1 MARRLL
7 ELALPADE
15 RDSTVGDLLE
25 VYRIRSAKR
34 GRWRARLW
42 YWGQTMAFSGLF
54 LRERW
59 REAAVARRTWV
70 RAPDGDDNE
79 GRWEVGRIVEA
90 SWRDLVHAAR
100 NLLRAPGFT
109 LVTVLTLA
117 LAIGANT
124 AIFSVVDR
132 VLLKPL
138 AFPEPS
144 RLVAIRGTAPGTDLP
159 PEFGSGTAMF
169 VHFSENT
176 TTLSGLAFYQTA
188 QTTVRADDH
197 VERLFVSTG
206 APSFFATLGVAPEVG
221 RLPAADDKEGTV
233 LLLSHWLWLDWFG
246 GDPAVVGRSIE
257 VAGGLRTVI
266 GVMGP
271 DFRFP
276 EERTSLWVLDLPT
289 PPIRPGGF
297 GLNLVGRLA
306 PGASPQSVEAE
317 LSSLAQGLPARFGGG
332 PRYAE
337 VIDRYRPIVRS
348 LKDQLV
354 GDIQTPLW
362 ILLGTVGIVL
372 LIACANVANLLIV
385 RAESRRRDLAVR
397 RALGAG
403 RSALVRS
410 LMAEALLL
418 ALLGGAVGAFLA
430 WAGIPLLV
438 RAAPQ
443 SIAGLSSVGLHASGL
458 AFTAGIAI
466 LAAVIAGLLPALRFS
481 NPGLV
486 GGLREPDPTGSA
498 RAHLTRDAL
507 VVLQT
512 AAALVLLVSS
522 GLLAQSFRSL
532 THVDPGYDTKDIFT
546 FQAAPDPRTH
556 GLADA
561 PTFARFHY
569 GFMDRLA
576 ALPGVES
583 VGLVLTLP
591 LDEGAG
597 RAQFAPERTAE
608 REAVEPMLRYT
619 AAGGD
624 YFQTMGIDLLE
635 GRYFE
640 RNDEVPAEVE
650 TIVSRA
656 AADLLWPGQSA
667 VGKRLRR
674 AADTTGGHWLRV
686 VGVVEDIFLSDFR
699 QERPDPMVYIPMV
712 GWSARA
718 WVVGTPAYVVRT
730 PRAATIAPEIRELVH
745 EIAPD
750 APMYRVFTM
759 QGLADRSHERLSF
772 TTLTI
777 LIAAA
782 LALVLGAV
790 GLYGVLSYVVSQRTR
805 EIGIRMA
812 LGAQARELRRM
823 VVARG
828 SRVALVGVVLGAGA
842 ALLTTRVLGSLLF
855 GVRPVDGPTFVGMA
869 ALMLGVAVLAAYI
882 PARRASSVDPIR
894 SLRVE

>member
-1 MARRLL
+1 LNRAPEPPRVARRLL
-7 ELALPADE
+7 ELALPPEE
-15 RDSTVGDLLE
+15 RDCTVGDLLE
-25 VYRIRSAKR
+25 VYRLRHAGR
-34 GRWRARLW
+34 GRQRARLW
-42 YWGQTMAFSGLF
+42 YWGQAIAFSSLF

-59 REAAVARRTWV
+59 REAATARRTWARV
-70 RAPDGDDNE
+70 REGGRNQ
-79 GRWEVGRIVEA
+79 GRWDVARTVEA
-90 SWRDLVHAAR
+90 LWGDLTHAAR

-109 LVTVLTLA
+109 LVTVITLA

-144 RLVAIRGTAPGTDLP
+144 RLVAIRGTAPGSDLP
-159 PEFGSGTAMF
+159 PEFGSGTEMF
-169 VHFSENT
+169 VHYEENA
-176 TTLSGLAFYQTA
+176 TTLENLAFYQTG
-188 QTTVRADDH
+188 QTTVRTDDH
-197 VERLFVSTG
+197 VERLFVSTA
-206 APSFFATLGVAPEVG
+206 APTFFGTLGVTPELG
-221 RLPAADDKEGTV
+221 RLPAEDDKEGTV
-233 LLLSHWLWLDWFG
+233 LLLSHWLWMDWFG
-246 GDPAVVGRSIE
+246 GDPAVLGRSIE
-257 VAGGLRTVI
+257 VSGGPRTVI

-306 PGASPQSVEAE
+306 PGASAESLQSE
-317 LSSLAQGLPARFGGG
+317 LTSLARGLPARFGGG

-337 VIDRYRPIVRS
+337 IIDQYRPVVRS

-354 GDIQTPLW
+354 GDIDTPLW
-362 ILLGTVGIVL
+362 ILVGTVGIVL

-403 RSALVRS
+403 RVALVRS

-418 ALLGGAVGAFLA
+418 AVLGGVGGALLA
-430 WAGIPLLV
+430 WAGIPFLV

-443 SIAGLSSVGLHASGL
+443 SIAGLSTVGLHASGL
-458 AFTAGIAI
+458 AYTGGIAL
-466 LAAVIAGLLPALRFS
+466 LAATLAGLLPALRFS
-481 NPGLV
+481 NPVLV

-522 GLLAQSFRSL
+522 GLLLQSFRSL
-532 THVDPGYDTKDIFT
+532 THVDPGFDTQDIFT
-546 FQAAPDPRTH
+546 FQAAPDARTH
-556 GLADA
+556 GITDA
-561 PTFARFHY
+561 PTAARFHY
-569 GFMDRLA
+569 AFMDRLA

-591 LDEGAG
+591 LDERAG
-597 RAQFAPERTAE
+597 MAQFASERTAE
-608 REAVEPMLRYT
+608 REAVEPMLHYT

-624 YFQTMGIDLLE
+624 YFETMGISLLE

-650 TIVSRA
+650 TIVSRG

-667 VGKRLRR
+667 IGQRLRR
-674 AADTTGGHWLRV
+674 AADTASGHWLRV
-686 VGVVEDIFLSDFR
+686 VGVVDDVFLSDFR

-712 GWSARA
+712 GWSPRA

-730 PRAATIAPEIRELVH
+730 PRAATIAPEIRELIH

-750 APMYRVFTM
+750 APMYRIFTM
-759 QGLADRSHERLSF
+759 EGLADRSHERLSF

-777 LIAAA
+777 LIAAF

-828 SRVALVGVVLGAGA
+828 SRVALVGVVLGVGV

-855 GVRPVDGPTFVGMA
+855 GVRPIDVPT
-869 ALMLGVAVLAAYI
+869 
-882 PARRASSVDPIR
+882 S
-894 SLRVE
+894 